1 MTKKEIKALI
11 SLLDDSDYEVA
22 SHVEKRIVS
31 LGTSIIPYLEEE
43 WEETLNTDLQKKIE
57 DLIHDLQF
65 DGLLQRIQEW
75 KNNGAENLLE
85 GMWLVNSYLYP
96 DIELSTITKAI
107 DQLYFDAWAS
117 MQDNMHP
124 YDQVKALN
132 NVLFREKRFSANTK
146 NFHSPANSM
155 LHLALETKRGNPLTL
170 CVIYM
175 TLAQRLK
182 MPVYGV
188 NLPNLFILTYKLDDR
203 LQFYIN
209 VYNKGLILSKS
220 DIDNYILQLNL
231 NPLDI
236 FYEPCS
242 NIEIVKRALRNLAF
256 SFEKMDDLEKATEVT
271 KLLTAISDD
280 DPTLSGTA

>member
-11 SLLDDSDYEVA
+11 SLLEDEDREVA
-22 SHVEKRIVS
+22 SHIEQKIVS
-31 LGTSIIPYLEEE
+31 LGEGIIPFLEEE
-43 WEETLNTDLQKKIE
+43 WEETLDSDLQKKIE
-57 DLIHDLQF
+57 DLIHNLQF
-65 DGLLQRIQEW
+65 EGLMSRLVAW
-75 KNNGAENLLE
+75 KENGAENLLE

-96 DIELSTITKAI
+96 DVEFSTITKEI
-107 DQLYFDAWAS
+107 DQLYFEAWRH
-117 MQDNMHP
+117 MKTEMHP
-124 YDQVKALN
+124 YDQVKSLN

-155 LHLALETKRGNPLTL
+155 LHLVLESKRGNPLTL
-170 CVIYM
+170 CVIYLI
-175 TLAQRLK
+175 LAQRLE

-188 NLPNLFILTYKLDDR
+188 NLPNLFILTYKLDG

-209 VYNKGLILSKS
+209 VYNKGLILSKA

-231 NPLDI
+231 NPIDI

-242 NIEIVKRALRNLAF
+242 NLDIIKRALRNLAF
-256 SFEKMDDLEKATEVT
+256 SFEKMDDMEKSTEVI

-280 DPTLSGTA
+280 DIPLTR

>member
-65 DGLLQRIQEW
+65 DGLFHKLQEW
-75 KNNGAENLLE
+75 KNNGADNLLE

-96 DIELSTITKAI
+96 DIEFSTITKAI

-132 NVLFREKRFSANTK
+132 NILFREKRFSANTK

-188 NLPNLFILTYKLDDR
+188 NLPNLFILTYKLDNR

-236 FYEPCS
+236 FYEPCP
-242 NIEIVKRALRNLAF
+242 NLEIIKRALRNLAF

-280 DPTLSGTA
+280 DPVSEE

>member
-1 MTKKEIKALI
+1 MTKKEIKAMI
-11 SLLDDSDYEVA
+11 SLLDDQDHEVA
-22 SHVEKRIVS
+22 SHVEQKIVS
-31 LGTSIIPYLEEE
+31 MGESIIPFLEEE
-43 WEETLNTDLQKKIE
+43 WEETLDTDLQKRIE

-65 DGLLQRIQEW
+65 GGLMGRLKEW
-75 KNNGAENLLE
+75 KENGAKDLIE
-85 GMWLVNSYLYP
+85 GMWLVNSFMYP
-96 DIELSTITKAI
+96 DVDLANITKAVE
-107 DQLYFDAWAS
+107 QLYFDAWTH
-117 MQDNMHP
+117 MKENMHP
-124 YDQVKALN
+124 FDQVKALN

-175 TLAQRLK
+175 TIAQKLD

-188 NLPNLFILTYKLDDR
+188 NLPNLFILTYKMDGV
-203 LQFYIN
+203 QFYIN
-209 VYNKGLILSKS
+209 VYNKGLVLSKA

-231 NPLDI
+231 NPVDI

-242 NIEIVKRALRNLAF
+242 NLDIVKRALRNLAF

-280 DPTLSGTA
+280 